1 MISTPQNGAVVAAQ
15 IVNLPAPVAING
27 NKTGSIFTGVPT
39 ILLNGEVVA
48 FHNPPSLNKGKLAV
62 SFRSLLEAAGWQV
75 IWVPAE
81 KTGIAT
87 QMVDTEKDFLDY
99 LQQYNIRAR
108 YPTDKDSLTICSISR
123 RFRKLLLRQR
133 K

>member
-1 MISTPQNGAVVAAQ
+1 MVEQSKIEYWVYTAEDDLKTAEAMLETSRFLWVGFMCHLVIEKMLKAHFVKVF
-15 IVNLPAPVAING
+15 
-27 NKTGSIFTGVPT
+27 NKF
-39 ILLNGEVVA
+39 
-48 FHNPPSLNKGKLAV
+48 PPYTH
-62 SFRSLLEAAGWQV
+62 SLLYL
-75 IWVPAE
+75 AE